1 MDLSI
6 LIVTYNSARLVVP
19 LLSRLQI
26 QLQELNAQVIV
37 VDNASK
43 DSTVEVIR
51 AEHPWVQLVASP
63 DNLGFAAGN
72 NLAAKHATGEN
83 LLLLNPDAIPYEGA
97 LKRGLALLASHQ
109 RVGLAG
115 GELRGP
121 DNSRQ
126 PTARMFPR
134 LRDELFVLTGMAAR
148 FPKSPIWSRLDRG
161 WADPEQAAQVDWIPG
176 AFVFIPTKVFRQM
189 GGFDER
195 FFMYH
200 EEVDL
205 CRRMAKAGYTVRYWP
220 EIKAMHIGGESAKTV
235 DQARISRSGSPL
247 ESWRMRSALLYYR
260 KHHGRWGATGLLCI
274 EWTWIKL
281 RQIKAVLQGK
291 TTKAQDF
298 DQHANQFAQA
308 WRDTAG
314 GQNSPQKPW

>member
-6 LIVTYNSARLVVP
+6 LIVTYNSARLVGP

-63 DNLGFAAGN
+63 ENLGFAAGN

-97 LKRGLALLASHQ
+97 LKRGLVLLVSHQ

-134 LRDELFVLTGMAAR
+134 LRDELFVLTGMATR

-235 DQARISRSGSPL
+235 DKARISRSGSQL

-260 KHHGRWGATGLLCI
+260 KHHGQWGVTGLLCI

-291 TTKAQDF
+291 TAKAQDF
-298 DQHANQFAQA
+298 AQHANQLEQA